1 MSNIMVNSLSSLLP
15 AQSGLWLR
23 LLAAVSLAGI
33 VTSCAPAPS
42 RTPDVFYDLSVQ
54 PVEQTYGSTL
64 SLSISSISAQGVMS
78 GRPFV
83 TQTST
88 DPVAYTELRGHLWH
102 IPPSQLLQ
110 SALVDGLS
118 RGSADLQIGTSDT
131 LSSPDYRLK
140 LKLRQFSF
148 TPNGE
153 AVISLEGVIKSRQS
167 EVLNTA
173 VYSAQQPVAGNTA
186 EAAVRA
192 YQEAVQQIAQQLSAD
207 IAELF

>member
-1 MSNIMVNSLSSLLP
+1 MSKTMSIYRKPFSLT
-15 AQSGLWLR
+15 QSGQWIR

-54 PVEQTYGSTL
+54 PVEQNYGSTA
-64 SLSISSISAQGVMS
+64 SLSIASVLAQGVMS

-88 DPVAYTELRGHLWH
+88 DPVAYAELRGHLWH

-118 RGSADLQIGTSDT
+118 LGSADLKIGTSDT
-131 LSSPDYRLK
+131 LTSPDYRLK

-153 AVISLEGVIKSRQS
+153 AVISVDAVIKSRQS
-167 EVLNTA
+167 EVLKTA
-173 VYSAQQPVAGNTA
+173 VYSARQPVAGGTA
-186 EAAVRA
+186 EDAVRS
-192 YQEAVQQIAQQLSAD
+192 YQKAVQQIAEQLSAD
-207 IAELF
+207 IAQLF

>member
-1 MSNIMVNSLSSLLP
+1 MVNSLSSLLP

-23 LLAAVSLAGI
+23 LLAAVSLASI

>member
-1 MSNIMVNSLSSLLP
+1 MVNSLSSLLP

-54 PVEQTYGSTL
+54 PVEQTYRSTL

-118 RGSADLQIGTSDT
+118 QGSADLQIGTSDT

>member
-1 MSNIMVNSLSSLLP
+1 MVNSLSSLLP

-118 RGSADLQIGTSDT
+118 QGSADLQIGTSDT

-153 AVISLEGVIKSRQS
+153 AVISLQGVIKSRQS

>member
-1 MSNIMVNSLSSLLP
+1 MVNSLSSLLP
-15 AQSGLWLR
+15 AQSGIWLR

-118 RGSADLQIGTSDT
+118 RGSGDLQIGTSDT

>member
-1 MSNIMVNSLSSLLP
+1 MVNSLSSLLP

-83 TQTST
+83 AQTST

>member
-1 MSNIMVNSLSSLLP
+1 MVNSLSPLLP

-23 LLAAVSLAGI
+23 LLAAVTLAGI

>member
-1 MSNIMVNSLSSLLP
+1 MVNSLSSLLP
-15 AQSGLWLR
+15 AQSGIWLR

-118 RGSADLQIGTSDT
+118 LGSGDLQIGTSDT

>member
-1 MSNIMVNSLSSLLP
+1 MVNSLSSLLP

-88 DPVAYTELRGHLWH
+88 DPVAYSELRGHLWH

-118 RGSADLQIGTSDT
+118 PGSADLQIGTSDT

>member
-1 MSNIMVNSLSSLLP
+1 MVNSLSSLLP

-153 AVISLEGVIKSRQS
+153 AFISLEGVIKSRQS

-192 YQEAVQQIAQQLSAD
+192 YQEAMQQIAQQLSAD
-207 IAELF
+207 IVELF

>member
-1 MSNIMVNSLSSLLP
+1 MVNSLSSLLP

-153 AVISLEGVIKSRQS
+153 AVISLQGVIKSRQS

>member
-1 MSNIMVNSLSSLLP
+1 MVNSLSSLLP

-118 RGSADLQIGTSDT
+118 LGSGDLQIGTSDT

>member
-1 MSNIMVNSLSSLLP
+1 MVNSLSSLLP

>member
-1 MSNIMVNSLSSLLP
+1 MVNSLSSLLP

-173 VYSAQQPVAGNTA
+173 VYSAEQPVAGNTA

>member
-1 MSNIMVNSLSSLLP
+1 MVNSLSSLLP

-42 RTPDVFYDLSVQ
+42 RTPDMFYDLSVQ

-173 VYSAQQPVAGNTA
+173 VYSAEQPVAGNTA

>member
-1 MSNIMVNSLSSLLP
+1 MVNSLSSLLP

-118 RGSADLQIGTSDT
+118 LGSGDLQIGTSDT
-131 LSSPDYRLK
+131 LNSPDYRLK

>member
-1 MSNIMVNSLSSLLP
+1 MVNSLSSLLP

-118 RGSADLQIGTSDT
+118 QGSADLQIGTSDT

>member
-1 MSNIMVNSLSSLLP
+1 MVNSLSSLLP

-54 PVEQTYGSTL
+54 PVEQTYRSTL

>member
-1 MSNIMVNSLSSLLP
+1 MVNSLSSLLP

-23 LLAAVSLAGI
+23 LLAAVSLASI

-118 RGSADLQIGTSDT
+118 LGSGDLQIGTSDT

>member
-1 MSNIMVNSLSSLLP
+1 MVNSLSSLLP
-15 AQSGLWLR
+15 AQSGIWLR

-54 PVEQTYGSTL
+54 PVQQTYGSTL

-88 DPVAYTELRGHLWH
+88 DPVAYSELRGHLWH

-118 RGSADLQIGTSDT
+118 AGSADLQIGTSDT